1 MNANATSAAPTT
13 LRAKPSRYWL
23 PTLRG
28 VIDRRILINYRCDPA
43 ALARILPAP
52 FRPKLVN
59 GHGVAGICLIR
70 LQSLRPTWLSTP
82 VGFSSENAAHRIAVQ
97 WDERGEARDGVFILR
112 RDSDSPLNAWA
123 GNRVFPGRH
132 YLARFEVIESLNRFK
147 LHLKDND
154 SSHAVRIM
162 ARATDQ
168 WPTDSLF
175 SSLDEASNFF
185 STGSIGWSAGKQTA
199 EFEAIELRCFRWQM
213 EPLAV
218 ESLQSSFFDDRRIF
232 PAGAAVFDSAVVMRN
247 IEHEWVGR
255 GRLSAHEYTTP
266 L

>member
-1 MNANATSAAPTT
+1 MSTRSNTPKGPPRFPRNAMNANATSAASTT
-13 LRAKPSRYWL
+13 HRTKPSRFWL

-28 VIDRRILINYRCDPA
+28 VIDRRILINYRCDPV

-97 WDERGEARDGVFILR
+97 WDERGEAHDGVFILR
-112 RDSDSPLNAWA
+112 RDSDSPLNALA

-132 YLARFEVIESLNRFK
+132 HLARFEVIESPNRFK
-147 LHLKDND
+147 LHLKNYDA
-154 SSHAVRIM
+154 SHNIRIM

-175 SSLDEASNFF
+175 SSLDKASNFF
-185 STGSIGWSAGKQTA
+185 STGSIGWSASKQAA

-213 EPLAV
+213 EPLVV
-218 ESLQSSFFDDRRIF
+218 ESLQSSFF
-232 PAGAAVFDSAVVMRN
+232 
-247 IEHEWVGR
+247 
-255 GRLSAHEYTTP
+255 
-266 L
+266 